1 MLTDNISSEGQDQM
15 KKDASIKSNAAM
27 SKDAKEENTDHKLQ
41 EAIEEERIEESADLS
56 LLSRTS
62 DSPKD
67 LIV

>member
-1 MLTDNISSEGQDQM
+1 M
-15 KKDASIKSNAAM
+15 KEDASIKSNAAM
-27 SKDAKEENTDHKLQ
+27 SEDAKEENTDHKLQ

-62 DSPKD
+62 DSPKV